1 VARRPVHRVATPTD
15 GPLLARSPAG
25 PVDLARTAPSRAAL
39 TPHDPPG
46 SRPVTSGTLDRWRL
60 REALRPFQP
69 YARQRT
75 CGRVALGPVEIGPG
89 WIVGLGQ
96 CGSLHV
102 CPACSAARR
111 GERAGEI
118 RALVAAWR
126 AAELGGGAGL
136 LTATVRHSWGT
147 ELGEL
152 RRGLTRAWRAV
163 WLGRAGVRLRAPIA
177 HLVRAIDTTHGPAGW
192 HPHIHA
198 LALYRGE
205 LGEDWRAE
213 LADRWRAAVAA
224 ELGPSASPRTDDVG
238 LRWDPQVK
246 PDYLLKLGLEIAGA
260 PKHTRGR
267 PHPTRADP
275 WGVARAAVDEWARER
290 GNRTNA
296 RLPWVCLW
304 QDFARAMR
312 GARALTWS
320 RTTHR
325 LAERSVTREDPPD
338 VARVPWAIVV
348 SGQDWSTTMQ
358 FPGAVRSLPDL
369 LQATTEGPEPTL
381 RLLESVGATTA
392 RLYDSDTAT
401 VLTMNGGIFDEQND
415 IARRGFLVTS
425 GRAQLLDS
433 ATEGRSIDN
442 ADAG

>member
-1 VARRPVHRVATPTD
+1 MRALAGTALPRSCRCLPRRRRSRTWSPPACANPGPSGSGCRLAERSGYSRSTRIGASSFCAAEPARTAPSGCPGPRRRAGGPDPSGAGGPPPPAPP
-15 GPLLARSPAG
+15 PLLARSPAG

-152 RRGLTRAWRAV
+152 RRRLSLARRA
-163 WLGRAGVRLRAPIA
+163 
-177 HLVRAIDTTHGPAGW
+177 D
-192 HPHIHA
+192 
-198 LALYRGE
+198 
-205 LGEDWRAE
+205 
-213 LADRWRAAVAA
+213 
-224 ELGPSASPRTDDVG
+224 
-238 LRWDPQVK
+238 
-246 PDYLLKLGLEIAGA
+246 
-260 PKHTRGR
+260 RGR
-267 PHPTRADP
+267 PA
-275 WGVARAAVDEWARER
+275 
-290 GNRTNA
+290 
-296 RLPWVCLW
+296 
-304 QDFARAMR
+304 
-312 GARALTWS
+312 
-320 RTTHR
+320 
-325 LAERSVTREDPPD
+325 
-338 VARVPWAIVV
+338 
-348 SGQDWSTTMQ
+348 
-358 FPGAVRSLPDL
+358 
-369 LQATTEGPEPTL
+369 
-381 RLLESVGATTA
+381 
-392 RLYDSDTAT
+392 
-401 VLTMNGGIFDEQND
+401 GG
-415 IARRGFLVTS
+415 
-425 GRAQLLDS
+425 
-433 ATEGRSIDN
+433 
-442 ADAG
+442 